1 MLRALSVADDWWA
14 MQGYAEPKLPPWLV
28 LGSETLTLQLAAGV
42 VILLALG
49 WRSRH
54 MTALAWVSA
63 CAFQFTSR
71 GTGDYHNAVLCTLLF
86 WSLALPTGHALSLDR
101 RSGRWAGWPRSSVTA
116 ASVGLITTLAWIYLS
131 TAASKSGAAWWQEGS
146 AVWLALLDRGAPTTP
161 GRWLALQMPGN
172 LWPWITWLSLGIEWL
187 AAPLLLW
194 RRSRPFVVA
203 PLMGFHLLMWPLL
216 ALGSF
221 LLVMLVALV
230 VLLPG
235 TFWDRLGWFPLAQ
248 TSESDAEPQH
258 QPTRSRSLAALMA
271 LAILTTAEG
280 ERVVAWEGEEVW
292 PYAGAQQVARLRYL
306 LGIEAVWGMY
316 APEPFRNVGW
326 WIAVA
331 WHADGTVTDP
341 ITGSVPTM
349 QPPSANGTG
358 SRLCWMA
365 MSDAPFISS
374 DEDGRWGVQDLY

>member
-146 AVWLALLDRGAPTTP
+146 AVWLALLDRGTPTTP

-230 VLLPG
+230 G
-235 TFWDRLGWFPLAQ
+235 SAAGDILGPTGLV
-248 TSESDAEPQH
+248 
-258 QPTRSRSLAALMA
+258 PTRPNLRIRRGTTASADSVSLA
-271 LAILTTAEG
+271 G
-280 ERVVAWEGEEVW
+280 GSD
-292 PYAGAQQVARLRYL
+292 G
-306 LGIEAVWGMY
+306 
-316 APEPFRNVGW
+316 VGDT
-326 WIAVA
+326 
-331 WHADGTVTDP
+331 H
-341 ITGSVPTM
+341 
-349 QPPSANGTG
+349 
-358 SRLCWMA
+358 
-365 MSDAPFISS
+365 
-374 DEDGRWGVQDLY
+374 DGRRRTSRCLGGGGGLALRRRSAGRATALSFGYRGCLGDACT